1 MSRSVFLRI
10 KKRIKA
16 LRNLAEEL
24 ESFFGKKVL
33 KIERGVFFV
42 LLFIA
47 IYGLIFSYFTVLK
60 HNVFRTYA
68 WDLGINDQIL
78 WTTLNAGKL
87 FYYTPELYFN
97 PSGSYFGLHFS
108 PILFLVLPVY
118 FINQSPETLLVF
130 QSFVLAFGA
139 LPLYLL
145 ARDNTKSKLMGVTF
159 SLTYFLY
166 PLLQGVNWFDFHAQ
180 AFLPVFF
187 FSAIYFLMKEKWLK
201 YYLFIFLSL
210 TVAENV
216 SFVVLFIGLYT
227 VWLYRKSLLQTIKQ
241 KAVSEKRALIPL
253 ITIAIA
259 ILWFFATKWIQNIFF
274 PLDPNFTQFYRAD
287 NYYSVLGAEND
298 PLMIPLN
305 VILKPLN
312 ALRALTFDANLKF
325 VFVLLLFGPLLLLS
339 LRSSI
344 SFVTLAWLGPALLS
358 NFQPYYMIGDHYPA
372 YIIPFVFAAAMD
384 AIRKQQVKSPSI
396 SKLGGQAK
404 NLLIVGVL
412 FSLVASPISSLLIT
426 SNTSIFYFSEYGAPN
441 VTEHTIMLQKIVNLV
456 PSNASVLTQNN
467 IFPHFSN
474 RLNAYVLPLPSAME
488 FAPNEMSLYVNQLLN
503 RSDFVLID
511 VKTDVYNASDL
522 IFGRIKTIDFGLLAH
537 KDYVFLYKRGYQG
550 DPIPIF

>member
-16 LRNLAEEL
+16 LRSLAEEL
-24 ESFFGKKVL
+24 ESFFAKKVL
-33 KIERGVFFV
+33 KIEHGVFFV

-47 IYGLIFSYFTVLK
+47 IYALVFSYFTVLK
-60 HNVFRTYA
+60 YNVFRAYG
-68 WDLGINDQIL
+68 DLGINDQIL

-145 ARDNTKSKLMGVTF
+145 ARDSTKSKLMGVTF
-159 SLTYFLY
+159 SLIYFLY
-166 PLLQGVNWFDFHAQ
+166 PILQGVNWFDFHVQ

-201 YYLFIFLSL
+201 YFLFIFLSL

-227 VWLYRKSLLQTIKQ
+227 AWLYRKSLLQAIKQ
-241 KAVSEKRALIPL
+241 KTVSEKRVLVPL

-259 ILWFFATKWIQNIFF
+259 ILWLFATKGIQNTFF

-298 PLMIPLN
+298 PLMIPLY

-312 ALRALTFDANLKF
+312 AFQALTSDAYLKF
-325 VFVLLLFGPLLLLS
+325 GFVLLLFGPLLFLS
-339 LRSSI
+339 LGSSL

-358 NFQPYYMIGDHYPA
+358 NYSPYYTIGDHYPA
-372 YIIPFVFAAAMD
+372 YVIPFVFAAAID

-412 FSLVASPISSLLIT
+412 FSLIASPISSLLTTPNIP
-426 SNTSIFYFSEYGAPN
+426 ILYFSEYGAPN
-441 VTEHTIMLQKIVNLV
+441 VTEHTIILQKIVNLV

-474 RLNAYVLPLPSAME
+474 RLNAYVLPLQGAMK
-488 FAPNEMSLYVNQLLN
+488 FAPNEMNLYVDQLLN
-503 RSDFVLID
+503 RSDFVLVD
-511 VKTDVYNASDL
+511 NETDVYNASNL
-522 IFGRIKTIDFGLLAH
+522 IFARIKTIDFGLLAN
-537 KDYVFLYKRGYQG
+537 KSGVLLYKRGFQG
-550 DPIPIF
+550 DPIL